1 MLIITVDDTQHTHT
15 PYATALG
22 CLKDPNLEMIHQNTC
37 RFLGRCAWD
46 TGYQPATMI
55 EEGER
60 LGRVMGDKNI
70 LFMCHHGTL
79 VSSHHSLTGND
90 GILLQ
95 VVAERK
101 L

>member
-1 MLIITVDDTQHTHT
+1 MLIITVDDSQHTHT

-22 CLKDPNLEMIHQNTC
+22 CLKDPRLEMIHQNTC

-79 VSSHHSLTGND
+79 VSSQQSLSD
-90 GILLQ
+90 R
-95 VVAERK
+95 E
-101 L
+101 

>member
-1 MLIITVDDTQHTHT
+1 MASLSLQHTHT

-22 CLKDPNLEMIHQNTC
+22 CLKDPSLQMVHQNCC

-79 VSSHHSLTGND
+79 VSQSS
-90 GILLQ
+90 
-95 VVAERK
+95 VFK
-101 L
+101 LR

>member
-1 MLIITVDDTQHTHT
+1 MPQLSTD
-15 PYATALG
+15 G
-22 CLKDPNLEMIHQNTC
+22 

-60 LGRVMGDKNI
+60 LGKVMGGKDI

-79 VSSHHSLTGND
+79 VVADSVHVAFDEVGHW
-90 GILLQ
+90 ILQLGVLEVMTQ
-95 VVAERK
+95 H
-101 L
+101 